1 MVYLVGAGPGDPG
14 LITAKGLAVL
24 RRAQVVVYDQLAS
37 PELLKEAPAEAE
49 IIYAGKQAG
58 AHTLP
63 QEGINEILVARA
75 RAGLTVVRLKGGDPF
90 VFGRGGE
97 EAEELAKAGI
107 PFEIVPGVTAAVA
120 VPAYAGIPVTHRRY
134 TTLVTLITGHEDPN
148 KEASTIPWEA
158 LGQNPGTLVFLMG
171 VKNLPEICRQLVA
184 RGRDPGTPAALIE
197 KGATLAQRTVTG
209 TLTDLA
215 QKAREAA
222 IQPPAILVVGEV
234 VELRQ
239 RLQWWETRPLWG
251 KTVVVTRSRQQA
263 SKLVALLAA
272 AGARCLE
279 VPTLEIGPPD
289 DFAPL
294 DEALTRLD
302 QFHWLVFTS
311 ANGVAAF
318 MARLFGQGKDV
329 RVLGQAKIAAIGPAT
344 AQALAEFGLKADV
357 VPSAFRA
364 EVLLQALSPLVA
376 PGSRIL
382 LARAQI
388 AREVLPQGLVRLGAE
403 EVKVAPVYKT
413 RAPRELP
420 PEADAALKEGPVDVL
435 TFTSSA
441 TVHNFARLL
450 GKERFQV
457 LAATA
462 TLAAIGPITA
472 ATLGEYGLSP
482 QIEPADYTIPALA
495 QAIIDHYSKID
506 PQI

>member
-1 MVYLVGAGPGDPG
+1 M
-14 LITAKGLAVL
+14 
-24 RRAQVVVYDQLAS
+24 
-37 PELLKEAPAEAE
+37 
-49 IIYAGKQAG
+49 
-58 AHTLP
+58 
-63 QEGINEILVARA
+63 ARA

-97 EAEELAKAGI
+97 EAEELAKAGV

-148 KEASTIPWEA
+148 KEASAIPWEA

-184 RGRDPGTPAALIE
+184 KGRDPRTPAALIE

-209 TLTDLA
+209 TLADLA

-222 IQPPAILVVGEV
+222 IQPPAILVVGQV

-294 DEALTRLD
+294 DEALGRLD
-302 QFHWLVFTS
+302 AIPLAGFHQRQRGGGLHGPPVWPGKGRAGPGPDKDRGHRSGHRPGPGGVWPQGGRGARRLQGR
-311 ANGVAAF
+311 GVA
-318 MARLFGQGKDV
+318 
-329 RVLGQAKIAAIGPAT
+329 
-344 AQALAEFGLKADV
+344 
-357 VPSAFRA
+357 
-364 EVLLQALSPLVA
+364 
-376 PGSRIL
+376 
-382 LARAQI
+382 
-388 AREVLPQGLVRLGAE
+388 
-403 EVKVAPVYKT
+403 
-413 RAPRELP
+413 
-420 PEADAALKEGPVDVL
+420 
-435 TFTSSA
+435 
-441 TVHNFARLL
+441 
-450 GKERFQV
+450 
-457 LAATA
+457 
-462 TLAAIGPITA
+462 
-472 ATLGEYGLSP
+472 
-482 QIEPADYTIPALA
+482 
-495 QAIIDHYSKID
+495 
-506 PQI
+506 

>member
-1 MVYLVGAGPGDPG
+1 
-14 LITAKGLAVL
+14 
-24 RRAQVVVYDQLAS
+24 
-37 PELLKEAPAEAE
+37 
-49 IIYAGKQAG
+49 
-58 AHTLP
+58 
-63 QEGINEILVARA
+63 
-75 RAGLTVVRLKGGDPF
+75 
-90 VFGRGGE
+90 
-97 EAEELAKAGI
+97 
-107 PFEIVPGVTAAVA
+107 
-120 VPAYAGIPVTHRRY
+120 
-134 TTLVTLITGHEDPN
+134 
-148 KEASTIPWEA
+148 
-158 LGQNPGTLVFLMG
+158 
-171 VKNLPEICRQLVA
+171 
-184 RGRDPGTPAALIE
+184 
-197 KGATLAQRTVTG
+197 
-209 TLTDLA
+209 
-215 QKAREAA
+215 
-222 IQPPAILVVGEV
+222 

-357 VPSAFRA
+357 VPSAFKA

-388 AREVLPQGLVRLGAE
+388 AREVLPQGLLRLGAA
-403 EVKVAPVYKT
+403 EVKVAPVYQT
-413 RAPRELP
+413 TAPRELP
-420 PEADAALKEGPVDVL
+420 PEAAAALKEGAVDVL

-441 TVHNFARLL
+441 TVHNFAKLL
-450 GKERFQV
+450 GKERFQK
-457 LAATA
+457 LAAKA
-462 TLAAIGPITA
+462 VVAAIGPITS
-472 ATLGEYGLSP
+472 ATLKEYGITP
-482 QIEPADYTIPALA
+482 QIEPQEYLIPALVKA
-495 QAIIDHYSKID
+495 VIDFFQERSGD
-506 PQI
+506 

>member
-1 MVYLVGAGPGDPG
+1 
-14 LITAKGLAVL
+14 
-24 RRAQVVVYDQLAS
+24 
-37 PELLKEAPAEAE
+37 
-49 IIYAGKQAG
+49 
-58 AHTLP
+58 
-63 QEGINEILVARA
+63 
-75 RAGLTVVRLKGGDPF
+75 
-90 VFGRGGE
+90 
-97 EAEELAKAGI
+97 
-107 PFEIVPGVTAAVA
+107 
-120 VPAYAGIPVTHRRY
+120 
-134 TTLVTLITGHEDPN
+134 
-148 KEASTIPWEA
+148 
-158 LGQNPGTLVFLMG
+158 
-171 VKNLPEICRQLVA
+171 VA
-184 RGRDPGTPAALIE
+184 RGRDPQTPAALIE

-215 QKAREAA
+215 SKAREAA
-222 IQPPAILVVGEV
+222 IHPPAILVVGEV

-263 SKLVALLAA
+263 GKLVALLAA

-318 MARLFGQGKDV
+318 MARLFGRGKDV

-357 VPSAFRA
+357 VPAAFKA

-388 AREVLPQGLVRLGAE
+388 AREVLPQGLVRLGAK
-403 EVKVAPVYKT
+403 VDVAPVYKS
-413 RAPRELP
+413 RLPQEIP
-420 PEADAALKEGPVDVL
+420 PEAEAALKEGQVDIL

-450 GKERFQV
+450 GKERFQT
-457 LAATA
+457 LAAKA
-462 TLAAIGPITA
+462 TVAAIGPITA

-495 QAIIDHYSKID
+495 QAIIDHFRR
-506 PQI
+506 

>member
-14 LITAKGLAVL
+14 LITVKGLAVL

-37 PELLKEAPAEAE
+37 PELLKEAPAGAE

-63 QEGINEILVARA
+63 QERINEVLIARA

-97 EAEELAKAGI
+97 EAEELAKAGV

-184 RGRDPGTPAALIE
+184 RGRDPQTPAALIE

-215 QKAREAA
+215 SKAREAA

-357 VPSAFRA
+357 VPSAFKA

-388 AREVLPQGLVRLGAE
+388 AREVLPQGLVRLGAK
-403 EVKVAPVYKT
+403 VDVAPVYKS
-413 RAPRELP
+413 RLPHEIP
-420 PEADAALKEGPVDVL
+420 PEAEATLKEGQVDIL